1 MSEIHISR
9 QPIYGRELDVQAYE
23 LLYRSV
29 DIAETTD
36 LGNDDA
42 TSQELINAIIE
53 IDLDELV
60 GNHPAIIHCSKEFLL
75 RGLPAPTAGN
85 KLVLKVLEDSIS
97 SDIML
102 RVLGQLKNTGYP
114 IVLDQFIYDESK
126 RPLVELADIIRLDV
140 LQLATVDELEKQVTL
155 LKEFDVQLLADK
167 VETHE
172 DFDRC
177 KMLGFELFQGNFLT
191 KPRIV
196 TGQRTPANKT
206 TIIQLLAELQDPA
219 VDFQKLEELIKND
232 VSLSHRILRYTS
244 SALFS
249 MRKPVDSIHKAI
261 TRIGLNPIKS
271 WVSIIAMS
279 KIDDKPQELMIQ
291 TMVRAK
297 MCELL
302 ASEASLAPDV
312 AFTIGLFS
320 NLDVLMDQQLRDILV
335 ALPLSTDTYAAILHY
350 EGDLGELL
358 ALVLDYESGDWDSVE
373 NAAHAPANLQQTYLD
388 AVHWAT
394 ETRRQLLT
402 D

>member
-9 QPIYGRELDVQAYE
+9 QPIYGCELDVKAYE
-23 LLYRSV
+23 LLYRSI
-29 DIAETTD
+29 DIAETTE
-36 LGNDDA
+36 LENDDA

-60 GNHPAIIHCSKEFLL
+60 GNHPAIIRCSKEFLL
-75 RGLPAPTAGN
+75 QGLPVPTAGN
-85 KLVLKVLEDSIS
+85 KLVLKVLADSIS
-97 SDIML
+97 SEIML
-102 RVLGQLKNTGYP
+102 RVLGELKNTGYP
-114 IVLDQFIYDESK
+114 IVLDEFIYDESK
-126 RPLVELADIIRLDV
+126 RPLVELADIIKLDV
-140 LQLATVDELEKQVTL
+140 LHLATGELEKQVTL

-177 KMLGFELFQGNFLT
+177 KMLGFDLFQGNFLT

-291 TMVRAK
+291 AMVRAK

-302 ASEASLAPDV
+302 ASEADLAPDI

-320 NLDVLMDQQLRDILV
+320 NLDALMDQQLRDILV

-350 EGDLGELL
+350 EGGLGELL
-358 ALVLDYESGDWDSVE
+358 ALVLDYESGDWDSVK
-373 NAAHAPANLQQTYLD
+373 NAAHTPANLQQTYLD

>member
-9 QPIYGRELDVQAYE
+9 QPVYGRELDVQAYE
-23 LLYRSV
+23 LLYRSI
-29 DIAETTD
+29 DLAETTD
-36 LGNDDA
+36 LENDDA
-42 TSQELINAIIE
+42 TSRELINAIIE

-75 RGLPAPTAGN
+75 QGLPAPTAGN
-85 KLVLKVLEDSIS
+85 KLVLKVLADSIS

-102 RVLGQLKNTGYP
+102 RVLGELKNAGYA
-114 IVLDQFIYDESK
+114 IVLDEFIYDEPK
-126 RPLVELADIIRLDV
+126 RPLVELADIIKLDA
-140 LQLATVDELEKQVTL
+140 LHLSTDELEKQVAL
-155 LKEFDVQLLADK
+155 LKEFDVQLLADN

-177 KMLGFELFQGNFLT
+177 KMLGFALFQGHFLT

-291 TMVRAK
+291 AMVRAK

-302 ASEASLAPDV
+302 ASEADLAADV

-320 NLDVLMDQQLRDILV
+320 NLDALMDQQLRDILV

-358 ALVLDYESGDWDSVE
+358 ALVLDYESGDWDSVK
-373 NAAHAPANLQQTYLD
+373 NAAHTPANLRQTYLD
-388 AVHWAT
+388 AVHWAS
-394 ETRRQLLT
+394 ETRKQLLA